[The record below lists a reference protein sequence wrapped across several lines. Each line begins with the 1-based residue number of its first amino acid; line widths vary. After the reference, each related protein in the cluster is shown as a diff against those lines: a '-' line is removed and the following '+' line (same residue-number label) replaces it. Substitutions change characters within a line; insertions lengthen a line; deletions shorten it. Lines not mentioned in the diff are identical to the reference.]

1 MIDLNRKRT
10 ICTFVNIRVVILDN
24 YRYFSPKT
32 NDFLILFR
40 HTNCS
45 VYSSVN
51 KWKSYVKF
59 IQSTFCGTNIRYHC
73 RFELYD
79 VFSCKS
85 NSTNKLLFFN
95 YENQTLVKHCSLDI
109 ISSFFQIINYPDLL
123 LFSVKIV
130 HGAIKIH
137 VNKLFPHFQNLFVF
151 HLKKSFYDRIYH
163 TEIILIHSFAFLLI
177 MSETKTVIKY
187 LFDLSNKTIVELYKK
202 KLEVE
207 SIKTQLFHYKNIL
220 HSKRFVQ
227 NDCEEKTV
235 AKCCICYSY
244 NVNCMF
250 LPCGHLCCCH
260 HCGKSDKLSKCP
272 LCRDSIESK
281 QVTYI
286 STNKSFFFYN
296 KTMSISVLVINTV
309 NLILLCGSFA
319 LLRKK
324 LFCDENTRMINLC
337 LYVILF
343 IIIMTIYT
351 LNSFSKN
358 TPPPTT
364 NDENDPTQNLNES
377 SSGSIFT
384 IIIFLLIVCFI
395 FYSFNC
401 YNTEFSY

>member
-1 MIDLNRKRT
+1 MFGNYVCLSYFPKITFVNFYHKNVQIIQIDPCNLNFQMKKTIAVEETGHIKKILYKSPTNCILIFPKNLYILHYDSETSRIEHVFNISKKQIENGFYNADNGYFYGLSHDNLYLIDLKRKRT

-59 IQSTFCGTNIRYHC
+59 IQGTFGGTNIRYHC

-130 HGAIKIH
+130 HDAIKIH

-187 LFDLSNKTIVELYKK
+187 LFDLSNKTIVELYKQ

-220 HSKRFVQ
+220 HTKRFVQ

-260 HCGKSDKLSKCP
+260 HCGKNDKLSKCP

-286 STNKSFFFYN
+286 STK
-296 KTMSISVLVINTV
+296 
-309 NLILLCGSFA
+309 
-319 LLRKK
+319 
-324 LFCDENTRMINLC
+324 
-337 LYVILF
+337 
-343 IIIMTIYT
+343 
-351 LNSFSKN
+351 
-358 TPPPTT
+358 
-364 NDENDPTQNLNES
+364 
-377 SSGSIFT
+377 
-384 IIIFLLIVCFI
+384 
-395 FYSFNC
+395 
-401 YNTEFSY
+401 